1 MRYVFALL
9 LFSASLSA
17 QTSAGGKWSLTVV
30 KDAMTDASHDMFLLD
45 AESPVKEGPI
55 TATPNLSIDCAHG
68 NFRGAMFDAGLVLG
82 GGSHESTKFAP
93 FQPRQKYVRVRLD
106 NKIEQMSWDTMS
118 TMKSLMVGK
127 RDLEKILKAKDVR
140 IEFSTPLGGGG
151 VAVFQ
156 PTGLDRDM
164 LNRSCGTKF

>member
-1 MRYVFALL
+1 MRHVYIVLL
-9 LFSASLSA
+9 CSVSLYA
-17 QTSAGGKWSLTVV
+17 QTTAGGKWTVGAT

-68 NFRGAMFDAGLVLG
+68 HFRGAMFDAGLVLG

-93 FQPRQKYVRVRLD
+93 FQPRQKYLRVRLD
-106 NKIEQMSWDTMS
+106 SKIELMSWDTMS

-127 RDLEKILKAKDVR
+127 RDLEKLLKAKDVR

-156 PTGLDRDM
+156 PAGLDRDA
-164 LNRSCGTKF
+164 LTRSCGKF